1 MTSFE
6 KNFLEKTLF
15 YRTNIILRNIYKSHK
30 NYKTKQTCNKKK
42 KKTVRN
48 AHKLNWN
55 YYFIDSKLEPKS
67 ESYPAKS
74 LLI

>member
-1 MTSFE
+1 M
-6 KNFLEKTLF
+6 
-15 YRTNIILRNIYKSHK
+15 R
-30 NYKTKQTCNKKK
+30 QNKPAIKRK